1 MTAIVEFLRAQPVV
15 LLFLIL
21 GLGYLIGR
29 IRMVGIEL
37 GPVAGTLLVAVFF
50 GHYGVRISAGAQAV
64 GFALF
69 MFSVGY
75 QAGPRFMEV
84 MRAQGLRYFL
94 LALFVVVLGYVLS
107 ALAGH
112 FLGLGPGT
120 TAGLLAGSLTSG
132 AALAA
137 AQEAVRSGLVHLP
150 GGWSADQVI
159 AAAAT
164 SYAIT
169 YVVSIVGTIVVTGLL
184 PKLLRLDLASAARAL
199 EGDRKDEEPEPL
211 QARAYRV
218 ENPEF
223 CRVSVGQL
231 AQRYWDG
238 LAVVRV
244 RRGLEWLK
252 AAPEQHLQPGD
263 ELYAYG
269 YANFFRSGIDGAGPE
284 IRILADLELSASQRH
299 VVIARQGAVGHSL
312 GALDLARRYGV
323 VVLGV
328 RRDGYALPVTPALV
342 LQLRDVLTVIGPV
355 WGIKALP
362 QMLGP
367 VERDAVETDMTS
379 FVFGI
384 ALGAA
389 LGLLAIT
396 VRGIPITLGLA
407 GGLLAVGILVGW
419 FNGVRPTVGRFPEA
433 ARWILMEFGMAVF
446 VAGVGLSAGSSV
458 LVALRETGLTLVL
471 ASAGMVVACLLAG
484 YVFGRKVLKLD
495 PLTLLGALIG
505 AMTCTPALRPIV
517 RESQSAVPAL
527 GYTGTY
533 ALASILMTLAGTLS
547 AKL

>member
-1 MTAIVEFLRAQPVV
+1 MTAIVEFLRGQPVV

-21 GLGYLIGR
+21 GFGYLIGR
-29 IRMVGIEL
+29 IRIAAIEL

-112 FLGLGPGT
+112 FLALGPGT

-150 GGWSADQVI
+150 GGWSTDQVV

-169 YVVSIVGTIVVTGLL
+169 YVVSIVATILVTGLL
-184 PKLLRLDLASAARAL
+184 PKLLRLDLAAAARAI

-223 CRVSVGQL
+223 CRMSIGEL
-231 AQRYWDG
+231 ARRYWDG

-252 AAPEQHLQPGD
+252 TTPEQHLQPGD

-269 YANFFRSGIDGAGPE
+269 YANFFRNGIDAAGPE

-299 VVIARQGAVGHSL
+299 VVIAREGAVGQSL
-312 GALDLARRYGV
+312 GTLDLARRYGL

-328 RRDGYALPVTPALV
+328 RRDGYALPVTPTLV

-407 GGLLAVGILVGW
+407 GGLLAVGIAVGW

-433 ARWILMEFGMAVF
+433 ARWILMEFGMTVF

-458 LVALRETGLTLVL
+458 LAALRETGLTLVL
-471 ASAGMVVACLLAG
+471 AAVGVVVVCLVAG
-484 YVFGRKVLKLD
+484 YAFGRKVLKLD

-505 AMTCTPALRPIV
+505 AMTCTPALRPIE
-517 RESQSAVPAL
+517 RDSQSAVPAL